1 MRPLVLS
8 GGPAAG
14 KSTCGRRLAEEHA
27 RAAFIDA
34 DDIRQLV
41 VAGGATLWSG
51 PDGRDQHL
59 LGVRNVAALARN
71 LAAVGFVITVADVVT
86 EEALAAY
93 RAELPDCLVVHLS
106 LPLEEARNRAATR
119 PVYLTDDEFDYLHD
133 LLSSPPEVDVVV
145 DVTGL
150 TVDEQTDA
158 IRRAWTSASLSGRTA

>member
-1 MRPLVLS
+1 M
-8 GGPAAG
+8 
-14 KSTCGRRLAEEHA
+14 
-27 RAAFIDA
+27 
-34 DDIRQLV
+34 
-41 VAGGATLWSG
+41 
-51 PDGRDQHL
+51 
-59 LGVRNVAALARN
+59 
-71 LAAVGFVITVADVVT
+71 ITVADVVT